1 MNGIAPTRGFIF
13 GCAKSLLNWPPFRI
27 IRYRGSMLEFEGQVI
42 ETDAQGYL
50 KNSADWHEGLAP
62 LLAAEEEIALTE
74 AHWEVV
80 RFVRDFYQE
89 FNTSPAI
96 RMLVKAM
103 AQKYGEEKG
112 NSRYLYR
119 LFPKGPA
126 KQATKIAGLPKP
138 VKCI

>member
-1 MNGIAPTRGFIF
+1 
-13 GCAKSLLNWPPFRI
+13 
-27 IRYRGSMLEFEGQVI
+27 MLIYENTEI
-42 ETDAQGYL
+42 ETDSEGYL
-50 KNSADWHEGLAP
+50 KETTQWNEAMAEVIAGQEGITLSV
-62 LLAAEEEIALTE
+62 E
-74 AHWEVV
+74 HWEVV
-80 RFVRDFYQE
+80 RFVREFYLE

-103 AQKYGEEKG
+103 ANKFGEEKG

>member
-1 MNGIAPTRGFIF
+1 M
-13 GCAKSLLNWPPFRI
+13 LNFDDK
-27 IRYRGSMLEFEGQVI
+27 EI
-42 ETDAQGYL
+42 ETDNDGYL
-50 KNSADWHEGLAP
+50 KESCQWSEGLAEVI
-62 LLAAEEEIALTE
+62 AAKEDITLSPE
-74 AHWEVV
+74 HWEVV
-80 RFVRDFYQE
+80 RFVREFYLE

-103 AQKYGEEKG
+103 ANKFGEEKG

>member
-1 MNGIAPTRGFIF
+1 MFIF
-13 GCAKSLLNWPPFRI
+13 
-27 IRYRGSMLEFEGQVI
+27 EGNEI
-42 ETDAQGYL
+42 ETDSEGYL
-50 KNSADWHEGLAP
+50 KDTTQWSEAMAEVIAAQEGITLAV
-62 LLAAEEEIALTE
+62 E
-74 AHWEVV
+74 HWEVV
-80 RFVRDFYQE
+80 RFVRECYRE

-103 AQKYGEEKG
+103 ANKFGEEKG

>member
-1 MNGIAPTRGFIF
+1 
-13 GCAKSLLNWPPFRI
+13 
-27 IRYRGSMLEFEGQVI
+27 MLIYENTEI
-42 ETDAQGYL
+42 ETDNDGYL
-50 KNSADWHEGLAP
+50 KDSTLWSEGLAV
-62 LLAAEEEIALTE
+62 AIAEKEGITLSPE
-74 AHWEVV
+74 HWEVV
-80 RFVRDFYQE
+80 RFVHEFYLE

-103 AQKYGEEKG
+103 ANTFGEEKG

>member
-1 MNGIAPTRGFIF
+1 MFIF
-13 GCAKSLLNWPPFRI
+13 
-27 IRYRGSMLEFEGQVI
+27 EGNEI
-42 ETDAQGYL
+42 ETDSEGYL
-50 KNSADWHEGLAP
+50 KETTQWNEAMAEVIAGQEGITLSI
-62 LLAAEEEIALTE
+62 E
-74 AHWEVV
+74 HWEVV
-80 RFVRDFYQE
+80 RFVREFYLE

-103 AQKYGEEKG
+103 ANKFGEEKG

>member
-1 MNGIAPTRGFIF
+1 
-13 GCAKSLLNWPPFRI
+13 
-27 IRYRGSMLEFEGQVI
+27 MLEFEGQAI

-62 LLAAEEEIALTE
+62 LLAAQEDITLTD

-80 RFVRDFYQE
+80 RFVRHFYQQ

-103 AQKYGEEKG
+103 VQKYGEEKAIAAISTAC
-112 NSRYLYR
+112 SRKAR
-119 LFPKGPA
+119 RNKRPK
-126 KQATKIAGLPKP
+126 
-138 VKCI
+138 

>member
-1 MNGIAPTRGFIF
+1 MF
-13 GCAKSLLNWPPFRI
+13 
-27 IRYRGSMLEFEGQVI
+27 EFEGRMV
-42 ETDAQGYL
+42 ETDTQGYL
-50 KNSADWHEGLAP
+50 LNSNDWSESMAVILAQQENIE
-62 LLAAEEEIALTE
+62 LTAE
-74 AHWEVV
+74 HWEVIH
-80 RFVRDFYQE
+80 FVRDFYQE

-103 AQKYGEEKG
+103 TQKYGEEKG

-119 LFPKGPA
+119 LFIKGPA

>member
-1 MNGIAPTRGFIF
+1 
-13 GCAKSLLNWPPFRI
+13 
-27 IRYRGSMLEFEGQVI
+27 MLSFEGKEI
-42 ETDAQGYL
+42 ETDNEGYL
-50 KNSADWHEGLAP
+50 KESAQWSEALAEVI
-62 LLAAEEEIALTE
+62 AEKE
-74 AHWEVV
+74 AITLSPEHWEVV
-80 RFVRDFYQE
+80 RFVREFYLE

-103 AQKYGEEKG
+103 ASKFGEEKG

>member
-1 MNGIAPTRGFIF
+1 MFIF
-13 GCAKSLLNWPPFRI
+13 
-27 IRYRGSMLEFEGQVI
+27 EGNEI
-42 ETDAQGYL
+42 ETGSEGYL
-50 KNSADWHEGLAP
+50 KDTTQWSEAMADVIAAQEG
-62 LLAAEEEIALTE
+62 ITLTVE
-74 AHWEVV
+74 HWEVV
-80 RFVRDFYQE
+80 RFVREFYLE

-103 AQKYGEEKG
+103 ANKFGEEKG

>member
-1 MNGIAPTRGFIF
+1 MT
-13 GCAKSLLNWPPFRI
+13 
-27 IRYRGSMLEFEGQVI
+27 MLSFEGKEI
-42 ETDAQGYL
+42 ETDNDGYL
-50 KNSADWHEGLAP
+50 KESGQWSKALAEVIAEKEGITLSP
-62 LLAAEEEIALTE
+62 E
-74 AHWEVV
+74 HWEVV
-80 RFVRDFYQE
+80 RFVREFYLE

-103 AQKYGEEKG
+103 ANKFGEEKG

-126 KQATKIAGLPKP
+126 KQATKVAGLPKP

>member
-1 MNGIAPTRGFIF
+1 MT
-13 GCAKSLLNWPPFRI
+13 
-27 IRYRGSMLEFEGQVI
+27 MLSFEGKEI
-42 ETDAQGYL
+42 ETDADGYL
-50 KNSADWHEGLAP
+50 KESSQWSEALAEVI
-62 LLAAEEEIALTE
+62 AEKE
-74 AHWEVV
+74 AITLSPEHWEVV
-80 RFVRDFYQE
+80 RFVREFYLE

-103 AQKYGEEKG
+103 ANKFGEEKG